1 MNPRSLSILLFL
13 LCVCVCVCDMCVLVA
28 QSFST
33 LCDSMDCS
41 PTVSSVHEILHAKVL
56 EWVAISFSRGSSQPK
71 DWAQVSCIAGRF
83 FTNWIN
89 RETPLFLLS
98 RCNIKSFCLPC
109 SSSSASVQS
118 LQLLSHVKLLRPT
131 DCTTPGFPVHH
142 QLPEIAQT
150 HVHHS
155 MVMPSIHLI
164 LYCPHLLQNSIFP
177 CIRVF
182 FNGSVFHIWWL
193 KLSIKQNFWGSF
205 TQLMLDWL
213 VD

>member
-1 MNPRSLSILLFL
+1 MAITRTQHTVRWTPDHLASSYFS
-13 LCVCVCVCDMCVLVA
+13 CVFVCVCDMCVLVA

-89 RETPLFLLS
+89 RETALFLLS

-118 LQLLSHVKLLRPT
+118 LQLLSHVKLLETHWLHHTRLPCPSPT
-131 DCTTPGFPVHH
+131 PRDCSDSCPSLDGDVIHPSHPLLSPYPPKFNLSLH
-142 QLPEIAQT
+142 QGLFQW
-150 HVHHS
+150 VS
-155 MVMPSIHLI
+155 FSHLVAKVK
-164 LYCPHLLQNSIFP
+164 Y
-177 CIRVF
+177 
-182 FNGSVFHIWWL
+182 
-193 KLSIKQNFWGSF
+193 
-205 TQLMLDWL
+205 
-213 VD
+213 